1 MYLQMCTAHVL
12 WCKLELCRNMCRFL
26 IYIKQIEKSF
36 FSFETDLLSPHL
48 WKSCDQF
55 WYWDSMGKH
64 TDFFFDLATVGT
76 GPSVMPKNYN
86 NNTRPLLTHCER
98 NQKDIVAFSATQSNG
113 EREIIYREFKMF
125 DEHKNIVIT
134 IQHLYKDCDI
144 LPLNFLCNQIRF

>member
-1 MYLQMCTAHVL
+1 MYLQMCIAHVL

-36 FSFETDLLSPHL
+36 FFIWNRPPLSPSV
-48 WKSCDQF
+48 KSRATNFDIGTV
-55 WYWDSMGKH
+55 WEN

-113 EREIIYREFKMF
+113 ERERLFTGNSKCSTST
-125 DEHKNIVIT
+125 KT
-134 IQHLYKDCDI
+134 L
-144 LPLNFLCNQIRF
+144 L

>member
-1 MYLQMCTAHVL
+1 MYLQMCTTHVL

-48 WKSCDQF
+48 WKVVRPILILGQ
-55 WYWDSMGKH
+55 YGKTH
-64 TDFFFDLATVGT
+64 RFFFFDLATVGT

-113 EREIIYREFKMF
+113 ERERDYLQGIENVRRAQKHCY
-125 DEHKNIVIT
+125 NNT
-134 IQHLYKDCDI
+134 ASL
-144 LPLNFLCNQIRF
+144 

>member
-48 WKSCDQF
+48 WKVVRPILILGQ
-55 WYWDSMGKH
+55 YGKTH
-64 TDFFFDLATVGT
+64 RFFFWSSNSWDRAICYAQ
-76 GPSVMPKNYN
+76 NYN

-113 EREIIYREFKMF
+113 ERERDYLQGIENVRRAQKHCY
-125 DEHKNIVIT
+125 NNT
-134 IQHLYKDCDI
+134 ASL
-144 LPLNFLCNQIRF
+144 

>member
-1 MYLQMCTAHVL
+1 MYLQMCTTHVL

-36 FSFETDLLSPHL
+36 FFIWNRPPLSPSV
-48 WKSCDQF
+48 KSRATNFDIGTVWENTQI
-55 WYWDSMGKH
+55 
-64 TDFFFDLATVGT
+64 FFFDLATVGT

-113 EREIIYREFKMF
+113 ERERDYLQG
-125 DEHKNIVIT
+125 
-134 IQHLYKDCDI
+134 IQNVRRAQKHCYNNTASL
-144 LPLNFLCNQIRF
+144 